1 MENKCRDCGICCLNT
16 DMILSEQDISLILKS
31 CTSNDLHREDFIFR
45 NKKGHFQLKSI
56 VNHCVFFDT
65 ITKTCEIYYA
75 RPQGCRFYPL
85 IFDYDKK
92 KCVFDKDC
100 PRTHLFYQNN
110 DRLERSCKKIKK
122 FIKEQLLINI

>member
-31 CTSNDLHREDFIFR
+31 CASNDLRREDFIFR
-45 NKKGHFQLKSI
+45 NKRGHFQLKGI
-56 VNHCVFFDT
+56 ENHCVFFDT
-65 ITKTCEIYYA
+65 ITKTCKIYYA

-85 IFDYDKK
+85 IYDYDKK

-100 PRTHLFYQNN
+100 PRTHFFYQNN
-110 DRLERSCKKIKK
+110 DKLERSCKKIKK
-122 FIKEQLLINI
+122 FIKEQLFINI